1 MADKEA
7 AVRLRQLA
15 EAASD
20 FKIDYNIPIRRYFR
34 SGQEMLKM
42 AQVRTKVVK

>member
-15 EAASD
+15 AASD